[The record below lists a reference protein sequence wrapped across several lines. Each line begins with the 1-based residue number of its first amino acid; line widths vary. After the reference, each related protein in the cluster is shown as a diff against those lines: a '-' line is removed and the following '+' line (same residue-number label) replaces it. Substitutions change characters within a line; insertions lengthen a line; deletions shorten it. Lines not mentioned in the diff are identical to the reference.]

1 MRGLV
6 EKTTGALTAACEQST
21 CNRSAAALLTLRSEG
36 FPFSPLAVSNQ
47 RPSPATGCVGVGVNA
62 PLLQR

>member
-36 FPFSPLAVSNQ
+36 FPFSPLAVSNH